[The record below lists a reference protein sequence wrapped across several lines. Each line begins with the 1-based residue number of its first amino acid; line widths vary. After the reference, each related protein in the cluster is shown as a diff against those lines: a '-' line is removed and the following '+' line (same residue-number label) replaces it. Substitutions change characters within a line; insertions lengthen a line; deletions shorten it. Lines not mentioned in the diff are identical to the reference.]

1 MKTVRELEAIIMD
14 FHNGQP
20 LARQLAWDCR
30 ALKYQ
35 LARLRNKVRLMK
47 RQCTVPMPEHEWES
61 HEEEAG
67 GA

>member
-1 MKTVRELEAIIMD
+1 MKTIRELEAIMTD

-35 LARLRNKVRLMK
+35 LKRLRAKIFRMRHGCSVKGR
-47 RQCTVPMPEHEWES
+47 
-61 HEEEAG
+61 